1 MKKSFIFYPLLI
13 FSTVFSQ
20 QVELINDW
28 DEAAVPEGLFA
39 PSSPYRLLQDML
51 IKDHIF
57 LKTLDKTTSP
67 IYKTKEKHSKLHYRF
82 FIEHDQ
88 K

>member
-39 PSSPYRLLQDML
+39 PSSPYRLS
-51 IKDHIF
+51 IKQKKNIARSRKRLKSCSARIRKNFVF
-57 LKTLDKTTSP
+57 LMTRKIS
-67 IYKTKEKHSKLHYRF
+67 
-82 FIEHDQ
+82 
-88 K
+88 